1 MIIGTKFNGYSRDGV
16 RRLYMGGGGGGG
28 QTQTTSTSYNTNVP
42 EYARP
47 YVETMLGATQ
57 KQLFEGTPTE
67 GGGFDIT
74 GFKPY
79 QPYSTNPSDYV
90 AGFSPMQQQSQQTVA
105 NMQVPGQYQAAADI
119 TGAGIMG
126 AADVGAQARAFNPMA
141 QQAAGMGRQYQQMA
155 TDPNAIAAY
164 MSPYMQNVV
173 DTQQREAVRQS
184 DIQRAANMGQATQQG
199 AFGGGRQAIIE
210 AERQRNLGTQLGSIQ
225 AQGSQNAFQQAQQ
238 AQQYGANLG
247 LQGLQTGAGIYGQ
260 GLTAQQQAIQQALGG
275 AGQLAGLG
283 GQALEA
289 QKGIAGLQNQYG
301 AQQQSMEQQKINQ
314 SIQDYANAQQY
325 PLMQLGVMSNMLRGL
340 PMQAATTNQ
349 YVAAP
354 NQLTQ
359 GIGLMGT
366 GASLY
371 NAFNPSTGRA
381 PGMAEGGIA
390 SVPQYDVGGEVES
403 DLENMPSDALAREA
417 KESPSPIIRQKA
429 QRILRERQME
439 QAPQGMQYQA
449 PQGMAGGGIIAFT
462 EGGRSAVSQEAAAA
476 EEQRKKDREAL
487 SRGVS
492 AGREG
497 FTDVL
502 GKVGAA
508 GADLL
513 TIIPRGVAG
522 AVDSTLIRGAR
533 ALGADIDYLSPS
545 LTPGD
550 QASDTATPFYDRY
563 IRAKEAKDNATTTT
577 PAAVSAPFRT
587 PVRTPGGDSKRGT
600 AVAPAAAPASI
611 KAVPRPAPAESNFTG
626 IYSVDKEGESLARQ
640 ALENQK
646 QLSTEAAA
654 AVAGAPASVAND
666 KGSAVNLALKAYQDA
681 QTTGDKSLD
690 DFLAQQEAARK
701 RLGLDQNVGR
711 DEQRRDAMA
720 ELANADDESRRQKF
734 MMAAK
739 FFASWGSKPG
749 PTLVAGMQAIQES
762 VPEFIAEEKDRKKI
776 NRELKKILYTLD
788 EATRQEKLGYF
799 KEAVELK
806 QKAGATAT
814 EMYKVY
820 LNSLTSADSSAS
832 AERRDA
838 AKDRALDAR
847 TEKGDAAATARDKY
861 RVDESSRIRQLEL
874 KSAEADRAQRG
885 ASASQSNLISQ
896 YNIAADSERRTL
908 ADIERERSGKD
919 YQALLQKANTPAT
932 VTGPLKEQRDKA
944 IEALQIINERNET
957 RRKNAARRTDAL
969 ERAALGTDRTDTG
982 MSPTEKKAAET
993 WLKANPNDPR
1003 AAEIKKKLS
1012 L

>member
-16 RRLYMGGGGGGG
+16 RRLYMGGGGGGP
-28 QTQTTSTSYNTNVP
+28 TQTTSTSYNTNVP

-57 KQLFEGTPTE
+57 RQLFEGTQQPNIPAPNTDGIFNDQLLGKNAS
-67 GGGFDIT
+67 GGTQGNFEIT

-79 QPYSTNPSDYV
+79 KPYSTNPSDYV

-184 DIQRAANMGQATQQG
+184 DIQRTANMGQATQQG

-283 GQALEA
+283 TQALEA

-325 PLMQLGVMSNMLRGL
+325 PLMQLGFMSNMLRGL
-340 PMQAATTNQ
+340 PMQSTTTNQ

-354 NQLTQ
+354 NPLTQ
-359 GIGLMGT
+359 GIGMAGA

-371 NAFNPSTGRA
+371 NAFNPSAGRA

-403 DLENMPSDALAREA
+403 DLESMPSEALAREA

-513 TIIPRGVAG
+513 SIIPRGVAG

-533 ALGADIDYLSPS
+533 ALGADVDYISPS

-563 IRAKEAKDNATTTT
+563 IRARDAKDNAPATAST
-577 PAAVSAPFRT
+577 PART
-587 PVRTPGGDSKRGT
+587 PTRTPGGDSKRGT
-600 AVAPAAAPASI
+600 AATPAAAPASI
-611 KAVPRPAPAESNFTG
+611 KAVPRPAARAAAPAAPAVAPANLDSGAAAGPVGSPAPATG
-626 IYSVDKEGESLARQ
+626 IKTAYEEAKAIGARP
-640 ALENQK
+640 
-646 QLSTEAAA
+646 LSEFTAE
-654 AVAGAPASVAND
+654 
-666 KGSAVNLALKAYQDA
+666 
-681 QTTGDKSLD
+681 
-690 DFLAQQEAARK
+690 QEAELK
-701 RLGLDQNVGR
+701 RLGLDKSEGR
-711 DEQRRDAMA
+711 DQERKNTMA
-720 ELANADDESRRQKF
+720 ELANAEDEAKRQKWLQ
-734 MMAAK
+734 AAK

-749 PTLVAGMQAIQES
+749 PTLVAGMNALTES
-762 VPEFIAEEKDRKKI
+762 IPEFIAGEKEQKKAKRDAQKVLSTLEE
-776 NRELKKILYTLD
+776 
-788 EATRQEKLGYF
+788 AARQEKLGNF
-799 KEAVELK
+799 KEAVARKKE
-806 QKAGATAT
+806 AGALAT
-814 EMYKVY
+814 DLYKIYVQ
-820 LNSLTSADSSAS
+820 SEISSAS
-832 AERRDA
+832 DASRAASSKYTADIQLKAEEVRS
-838 AKDRALDAR
+838 
-847 TEKGDAAATARDKY
+847 ATA
-861 RVDESSRIRQLEL
+861 
-874 KSAEADRAQRG
+874 AADRAQRRG
-885 ASASQSNLISQ
+885 DEAEAKKYRDYSVFAKDEETVLSR
-896 YNIAADSERRTL
+896 IAA
-908 ADIERERSGKD
+908 ERSAKD
-919 YQALLQKANTPAT
+919 YQALQQKANMPDT
-932 VTGPLKEQRDKA
+932 VTGPAKVQRDEA
-944 IEALQIINERNET
+944 IAKMKVIEDGWAT
-957 RRKNAARRTDAL
+957 RAKSAA
-969 ERAALGTDRTDTG
+969 DRTAAAKVRAVGEAAPASTNKG
-982 MSPTEKKAAET
+982 SGKA
-993 WLKANPNDPR
+993 DPLGLR
-1003 AAEIKKKLS
+1003 
-1012 L
+1012 

>member
-16 RRLYMGGGGGGG
+16 RRLYMGGGGGGP
-28 QTQTTSTSYNTNVP
+28 TQTTSTSYNTNVP

-57 KQLFEGTPTE
+57 RQLFEGTQQPNIPAPNTDGIFNDQLLGKNAS
-67 GGGFDIT
+67 GGTQGNFEIT

-79 QPYSTNPSDYV
+79 QPYSTNPSDYI

-184 DIQRAANMGQATQQG
+184 DIQRTANMGQATQQG

-301 AQQQSMEQQKINQ
+301 AQQQSLEQQKINQ

-325 PLMQLGVMSNMLRGL
+325 PLMQLGFMSNMLRGL

-354 NQLTQ
+354 NALTQ
-359 GIGLMGT
+359 GIGMAGA

-371 NAFNPSTGRA
+371 NAFNPSAGRA
-381 PGMAEGGIA
+381 PGMAKGGIA

-403 DLENMPSDALAREA
+403 DLESMPNDALAREA

-449 PQGMAGGGIIAFT
+449 PQSMAGGGIIAFT

-508 GADLL
+508 GSDLL
-513 TIIPRGVAG
+513 TIIARGVAG

-533 ALGADIDYLSPS
+533 ALGADVDYISPS

-563 IRAKEAKDNATTTT
+563 IRARDAKDMAAAATPTTDST
-577 PAAVSAPFRT
+577 PART
-587 PVRTPGGDSKRGT
+587 PTRTPGGDSKRGT
-600 AVAPAAAPASI
+600 AAAPAAAPASI
-611 KAVPRPAPAESNFTG
+611 KAVPRPAARAAAPAAPAAAPANLDSGAAAGPVGSPAPATG
-626 IYSVDKEGESLARQ
+626 IKTAYEEAKAIGARP
-640 ALENQK
+640 
-646 QLSTEAAA
+646 LSEFTAE
-654 AVAGAPASVAND
+654 
-666 KGSAVNLALKAYQDA
+666 
-681 QTTGDKSLD
+681 
-690 DFLAQQEAARK
+690 QEAELK
-701 RLGLDQNVGR
+701 RLGLDKSEGR
-711 DEQRRDAMA
+711 DQERKNTMA
-720 ELANADDESRRQKF
+720 ELANAEDEAKRQKWLQ
-734 MMAAK
+734 AAK

-749 PTLVAGMQAIQES
+749 PTLVAGMTALTES
-762 VPEFIAEEKDRKKI
+762 IPEFIAGEKEQKKAKRDAQKVLSTLEE
-776 NRELKKILYTLD
+776 
-788 EATRQEKLGYF
+788 AARQEKLGNF
-799 KEAVELK
+799 KEAVARKKE
-806 QKAGATAT
+806 AGALAT
-814 EMYKVY
+814 DLYKIYVQ
-820 LNSLTSADSSAS
+820 SEISSAS
-832 AERRDA
+832 DASRAASSKYTADTQLKAEQLRSDASAAER
-838 AKDRALDAR
+838 K
-847 TEKGDAAATARDKY
+847 
-861 RVDESSRIRQLEL
+861 
-874 KSAEADRAQRG
+874 QRG
-885 ASASQSNLISQ
+885 AD
-896 YNIAADSERRTL
+896 AADFKKLELWRNASSDAANIL
-908 ADIERERSGKD
+908 NKIANERSSKE
-919 YQALLQKANTPAT
+919 YQELTRLAALPESGSDTIKKQRSDAIVRLDAINKEHSKRASEAEQRANVFRQKATGEAAPAAAD
-932 VTGPLKEQRDKA
+932 PLGLR
-944 IEALQIINERNET
+944 
-957 RRKNAARRTDAL
+957 
-969 ERAALGTDRTDTG
+969 
-982 MSPTEKKAAET
+982 
-993 WLKANPNDPR
+993 
-1003 AAEIKKKLS
+1003 
-1012 L
+1012 

>member
-1 MIIGTKFNGYSRDGV
+1 
-16 RRLYMGGGGGGG
+16 
-28 QTQTTSTSYNTNVP
+28 
-42 EYARP
+42 
-47 YVETMLGATQ
+47 MLGATQ

-90 AGFSPMQQQSQQTVA
+90 AGFSPMQQQSQQTIA
-105 NMQVPGQYQAAADI
+105 GMQVPGQYQAAADI

-141 QQAAGMGRQYQQMA
+141 QQAAGAGRQYQQMA
-155 TDPNAIAAY
+155 TDPNAISAY

-238 AQQYGANLG
+238 AQQYGADMNLKG
-247 LQGLQTGAGIYGQ
+247 LQAGAGIYGQ

-314 SIQDYANAQQY
+314 AIQDYSNAQQY
-325 PLMQLGVMSNMLRGL
+325 PLMQLGTMSNMLRGL
-340 PMQAATTNQ
+340 PMQAQTTNQ

-359 GIGLMGT
+359 GIGMAGA

-371 NAFNPSTGRA
+371 NAFNPAAGRA
-381 PGMAEGGIA
+381 PGMAKGGIA

-403 DLENMPSDALAREA
+403 DLESMPSDALAREA

-439 QAPQGMQYQA
+439 QSAAPQGIQYQA
-449 PQGMAGGGIIAFT
+449 PQGMAGGGIIAFQS
-462 EGGRSAVSQEAAAA
+462 GGTKAEQLAEQTKMYILGAQARAEEEARNNPVAAAAAA
-476 EEQRKKDREAL
+476 EPAVVPSTRGGFYNKPVSGTAASSPRHV
-487 SRGVS
+487 SRGS
-492 AGREG
+492 
-497 FTDVL
+497 
-502 GKVGAA
+502 VGATPPEQLPT
-508 GADLL
+508 G
-513 TIIPRGVAG
+513 PSRG
-522 AVDSTLIRGAR
+522 
-533 ALGADIDYLSPS
+533 YLSKTGAP
-545 LTPGD
+545 TG
-550 QASDTATPFYDRY
+550 
-563 IRAKEAKDNATTTT
+563 IKEAA
-577 PAAVSAPFRT
+577 PAAASLASQLNPDNRNTDFV
-587 PVRTPGGDSKRGT
+587 PV
-600 AVAPAAAPASI
+600 AAPAAAPASI
-611 KAVPRPAPAESNFTG
+611 KSVPRAAPVTASAEPNFTG
-626 IYSVDKEGESLARQ
+626 IYSVDKEGELLAKQ

-654 AVAGAPASVAND
+654 AVAGAPAVDD

-681 QTTGDKSLD
+681 QATGGKPLD
-690 DFLAQQEAARK
+690 DFIAQQEAARK
-701 RLGLDQNVGR
+701 KLGLDQNVGR

-734 MMAAK
+734 MLAAK

-776 NRELKKILYTLD
+776 NRELKKIVYTLD

-820 LNSLTSADSSAS
+820 LNSLASADSSAS

-847 TEKGDAAATARDKY
+847 TEKSDAAATDRDKY
-861 RVDESSRIRQLEL
+861 RVDEGSRIRQLEI

-932 VTGPLKEQRDKA
+932 ATGPLKEQRDKA
-944 IEALQIINERNET
+944 IEALRIIDERNET
-957 RRKNAARRTDAL
+957 RRTNAARRTDAL

-1003 AAEIKKKLS
+1003 AAEIKKKLG

>member
-1 MIIGTKFNGYSRDGV
+1 MLIPNKFNGYSKDGI
-16 RRLYMGGGGGGG
+16 RLYHFGGGGGAP
-28 QTQTTSTSYNTNVP
+28 TQSTSTSYQTNIP

-47 YVETMLGATQ
+47 YVDTMLGATQ

-90 AGFSPMQQQSQQTVA
+90 AGFSPMQQQSQQTIA
-105 NMQVPGQYQAAADI
+105 GMQVPGQYQAAADI

-238 AQQYGANLG
+238 AQQYGADMNLKG
-247 LQGLQTGAGIYGQ
+247 LQAGAGIYGQ

-275 AGQLAGLG
+275 AGQLASLG
-283 GQALEA
+283 GQAFEA

-314 SIQDYANAQQY
+314 AIQDYANAQQY

-359 GIGLMGT
+359 GIGMAGA

-371 NAFNPSTGRA
+371 NAFNPSSGRA
-381 PGMAEGGIA
+381 PGMAKGGIA

-403 DLENMPSDALAREA
+403 DLESMPSEALAREA

-513 TIIPRGVAG
+513 TMIPRGVAG

-533 ALGADIDYLSPS
+533 ALGADVDYISPS

-563 IRAKEAKDNATTTT
+563 IRAREAKDMAAAATPTTDST
-577 PAAVSAPFRT
+577 PART
-587 PVRTPGGDSKRGT
+587 PTRTPGGDSKRGT
-600 AVAPAAAPASI
+600 AAAPAAAPASI
-611 KAVPRPAPAESNFTG
+611 KAVPRPAAPAAAPVAPAVAPANLDSGAAAGPVGSPAPATG
-626 IYSVDKEGESLARQ
+626 IKTAYEEAKAIGARP
-640 ALENQK
+640 
-646 QLSTEAAA
+646 LSEFTAE
-654 AVAGAPASVAND
+654 
-666 KGSAVNLALKAYQDA
+666 
-681 QTTGDKSLD
+681 
-690 DFLAQQEAARK
+690 QEAELK
-701 RLGLDQNVGR
+701 RLGLDKSEGR
-711 DEQRRDAMA
+711 DQERKNTMA
-720 ELANADDESRRQKF
+720 ELANAEDEAKRQKWLQ
-734 MMAAK
+734 AAK

-749 PTLVAGMQAIQES
+749 PTLVAGMTALTES
-762 VPEFIAEEKDRKKI
+762 IPEFIAGEKEQKKAKRDAQKVLSTLEE
-776 NRELKKILYTLD
+776 
-788 EATRQEKLGYF
+788 AARQEKLGNF
-799 KEAVELK
+799 KEAVARKKE
-806 QKAGATAT
+806 AGALAT
-814 EMYKVY
+814 DLYKIYVQ
-820 LNSLTSADSSAS
+820 SEISSAS
-832 AERRDA
+832 DASRAASSKYTADMQLKAEEVRSAQA
-838 AKDRALDAR
+838 A
-847 TEKGDAAATARDKY
+847 
-861 RVDESSRIRQLEL
+861 
-874 KSAEADRAQRG
+874 ADRAQRRG
-885 ASASQSNLISQ
+885 AEEEEKKYRNYSV
-896 YNIAADSERRTL
+896 IAKNEENVLARIASERS
-908 ADIERERSGKD
+908 DKD
-919 YQALLQKANTPAT
+919 YQALQQKANMPDT
-932 VTGPLKEQRDKA
+932 VTGPAKVQRDEA
-944 IEALQIINERNET
+944 IAKMKVIEGGWAT
-957 RRKNAARRTDAL
+957 RAKDAAARTEAAKL
-969 ERAALGTDRTDTG
+969 RATGEAAPAPTG
-982 MSPTEKKAAET
+982 MSAADKKAAEQ

-1003 AAEIKKKLS
+1003 AANIRQQLGR
-1012 L
+1012 

>member
-1 MIIGTKFNGYSRDGV
+1 
-16 RRLYMGGGGGGG
+16 
-28 QTQTTSTSYNTNVP
+28 
-42 EYARP
+42 
-47 YVETMLGATQ
+47 MLGATQ
-57 KQLFEGTPTE
+57 KQLFEGTQQPSTTDPNT
-67 GGGFDIT
+67 GAVTQGMFDIT

-105 NMQVPGQYQAAADI
+105 GMQVPGQYQAAADI

-155 TDPNAIAAY
+155 TDPNAISAY

-275 AGQLAGLG
+275 AGQLASLG
-283 GQALEA
+283 GQAFEA

-314 SIQDYANAQQY
+314 AIQDYSNAQQY
-325 PLMQLGVMSNMLRGL
+325 PLMQLGTMSNMLRGL
-340 PMQAATTNQ
+340 PMQAQTTNQ

-359 GIGLMGT
+359 GIGMAGA

-371 NAFNPSTGRA
+371 NAFNPAAGKAAGGVIS
-381 PGMAEGGIA
+381 MAGGGIA

-403 DLENMPSDALAREA
+403 DLESMPSEALAREA

-439 QAPQGMQYQA
+439 QAPQGIQYQA

-513 TIIPRGVAG
+513 TMIPRGVAG

-533 ALGADIDYLSPS
+533 ALGADVDYISPS

-563 IRAKEAKDNATTTT
+563 IRAREAKDNAATATPTTAST
-577 PAAVSAPFRT
+577 PASAPT
-587 PVRTPGGDSKRGT
+587 RTPGGDSKRGT
-600 AVAPAAAPASI
+600 AVAPTAAPASI
-611 KAVPRPAPAESNFTG
+611 KAVPRPAVRAAAPAAPAAAPANLDSGAAVGPVSSAVPATG
-626 IYSVDKEGESLARQ
+626 IK
-640 ALENQK
+640 
-646 QLSTEAAA
+646 T
-654 AVAGAPASVAND
+654 
-666 KGSAVNLALKAYQDA
+666 AYEDA
-681 QTTGDKSLD
+681 QKKGDRPLSE
-690 DFLAQQEAARK
+690 FTAEQEAELK
-701 RLGLDQNVGR
+701 RLGLDKSEGR
-711 DEQRRDAMA
+711 DQERKNTMA
-720 ELANADDESRRQKF
+720 ELANAEDEAKRQKWLQ
-734 MMAAK
+734 AAK

-749 PTLVAGMQAIQES
+749 PTLVAGMTALTES
-762 VPEFIAEEKDRKKI
+762 IPEFIAGEKEQKKAKRDAQKVLSTLEE
-776 NRELKKILYTLD
+776 
-788 EATRQEKLGYF
+788 AARQEKLGNF
-799 KEAVELK
+799 KEAVARKKE
-806 QKAGATAT
+806 AGALAT
-814 EMYKVY
+814 DLYKIYVQ
-820 LNSLTSADSSAS
+820 SEISSAS
-832 AERRDA
+832 DASRAASSKYTADMQLKAEEVRS
-838 AKDRALDAR
+838 
-847 TEKGDAAATARDKY
+847 ATA
-861 RVDESSRIRQLEL
+861 
-874 KSAEADRAQRG
+874 AADRAQRRG
-885 ASASQSNLISQ
+885 DEAEAKKYRDYSVFAKDEETVLSR
-896 YNIAADSERRTL
+896 IAA
-908 ADIERERSGKD
+908 ERSAKD
-919 YQALLQKANTPAT
+919 YQALQQKANMPDT
-932 VTGPLKEQRDKA
+932 VTGPAKVQRDEA
-944 IEALQIINERNET
+944 IAKMKVIEDGWAT
-957 RRKNAARRTDAL
+957 RAKSAA
-969 ERAALGTDRTDTG
+969 DRTAAAKVRAVGEADAA
-982 MSPTEKKAAET
+982 PTNKGISKAEF
-993 WLKANPNDPR
+993 D
-1003 AAEIKKKLS
+1003 KLPS
-1012 L
+1012 GARFTAPDGSIRTKP

>member
-1 MIIGTKFNGYSRDGV
+1 MIIGTKFSGYSRDGV
-16 RRLYMGGGGGGG
+16 RRLYMGGGGGG

-57 KQLFEGTPTE
+57 KQLFEGSPTE

-105 NMQVPGQYQAAADI
+105 GMQVPGQYKAAADI

-155 TDPNAIAAY
+155 TDPNAISAY

-275 AGQLAGLG
+275 AGQLASLG
-283 GQALEA
+283 GQAFEA

-340 PMQAATTNQ
+340 PMQSATTNQ

-359 GIGLMGT
+359 GIGMAGA

-371 NAFNPSTGRA
+371 NAFNPTTGRA

-403 DLENMPSDALAREA
+403 DLESMPSDALAREA

-439 QAPQGMQYQA
+439 QSAAPQGIQYQA

-462 EGGRSAVSQEAAAA
+462 EGGRSVVSQEAAMA
-476 EEQRKKDREAL
+476 EEQRKKDKAAL
-487 SRGVS
+487 
-492 AGREG
+492 AQGREG

-502 GKVGAA
+502 GKVSAA

-513 TIIPRGVAG
+513 SFIPRSIAG
-522 AVDSTLIRGAR
+522 MADTALIRPAR

-563 IRAKEAKDNATTTT
+563 IRAREAKDKAAAATPTTAST
-577 PAAVSAPFRT
+577 PASAPT
-587 PVRTPGGDSKRGT
+587 RTPGGDSKRGT

-611 KAVPRPAPAESNFTG
+611 KAVPRPA
-626 IYSVDKEGESLARQ
+626 AR
-640 ALENQK
+640 A
-646 QLSTEAAA
+646 TAPAA
-654 AVAGAPASVAND
+654 AVVPADTPVNQTDLDSGAAVGPVGSTMPATGIKAAYEEVRA
-666 KGSAVNLALKAYQDA
+666 KGDRPLSNF
-681 QTTGDKSLD
+681 LD
-690 DFLAQQEAARK
+690 EQAAELK
-701 RLGLDQNVGR
+701 RLGLDKSEGR
-711 DEQRRDAMA
+711 DQERKNTMA
-720 ELANADDESRRQKF
+720 ELANADDEAKRLRW
-734 MMAAK
+734 MRAAK
-739 FFASWGSKPG
+739 FFAKWGSTPG
-749 PTLVAGMQAIQES
+749 PTLVAGMNSLIES
-762 VPEFIAEEKDRKKI
+762 IPEFITDEKDQKKAK
-776 NRELKKILYTLD
+776 RDAQKVLSTLE
-788 EATRQEKLGYF
+788 EADRQEKLGNF
-799 KEAVELK
+799 KEAVARKKE
-806 QKAGATAT
+806 AGALATDYYKIFVQSEISAASDASRERSSKLTA
-814 EMYKVY
+814 E
-820 LNSLTSADSSAS
+820 LNLKGEQIRAKT
-832 AERRDA
+832 A
-838 AKDRALDAR
+838 AANLNQNRLDANSRKLNDQYIAVGKSEERVLSEISKERSSKEYQDLDRLANLPESGSDAIKKQRQDAIDRRNKIDKEHATRAKTAADR
-847 TEKGDAAATARDKY
+847 TKFYERQVMGDEAPGPTGMSAADK
-861 RVDESSRIRQLEL
+861 
-874 KSAEADRAQRG
+874 KSAEQ
-885 ASASQSNLISQ
+885 
-896 YNIAADSERRTL
+896 
-908 ADIERERSGKD
+908 
-919 YQALLQKANTPAT
+919 
-932 VTGPLKEQRDKA
+932 
-944 IEALQIINERNET
+944 
-957 RRKNAARRTDAL
+957 
-969 ERAALGTDRTDTG
+969 
-982 MSPTEKKAAET
+982 

-1003 AAEIKKKLS
+1003 AASIRQQLGR
-1012 L
+1012 

>member
-1 MIIGTKFNGYSRDGV
+1 MIIGTKFSGYSRDGV
-16 RRLYMGGGGGGG
+16 RRLYMGGGGGG

-57 KQLFEGTPTE
+57 KQLFEGTQQPNTTNPE
-67 GGGFDIT
+67 TGEVTQGNFDIT

-79 QPYSTNPSDYV
+79 QPYSTNPSDYI
-90 AGFSPMQQQSQQTVA
+90 AGFSPMQQQSQRTVA
-105 NMQVPGQYQAAADI
+105 GMQVPGQYQAAADI

-141 QQAAGMGRQYQQMA
+141 QQAAGAGRQYQQMA
-155 TDPNAIAAY
+155 TDPNAISAY

-199 AFGGGRQAIIE
+199 AFGGGRGAIIE

-275 AGQLAGLG
+275 AGQLASLG
-283 GQALEA
+283 GQAFEA

-340 PMQAATTNQ
+340 PMQSATTNQ

-354 NQLTQ
+354 NTLTQ
-359 GIGLMGT
+359 GIGMAGA

-403 DLENMPSDALAREA
+403 DLESMPSDALAREA

-439 QAPQGMQYQA
+439 QSAAPQGIQYQA

-462 EGGRSAVSQEAAAA
+462 EGGRSVVSQEAAMA
-476 EEQRKKDREAL
+476 EEQRKKDKAAL
-487 SRGVS
+487 
-492 AGREG
+492 AQGREG

-502 GKVGAA
+502 GKVSAA

-513 TIIPRGVAG
+513 TMIPRGVAG

-533 ALGADIDYLSPS
+533 ALGADVDYISPN

-550 QASDTATPFYDRY
+550 QASDTLTPFYDRY
-563 IRAKEAKDNATTTT
+563 IRARKDKENA
-577 PAAVSAPFRT
+577 PAATQTAASAPA
-587 PVRTPGGDSKRGT
+587 RTPGGDSKRGT
-600 AVAPAAAPASI
+600 VVAPDAAPASI
-611 KAVPRPAPAESNFTG
+611 KAVPRPA
-626 IYSVDKEGESLARQ
+626 AR
-640 ALENQK
+640 A
-646 QLSTEAAA
+646 AAPAA
-654 AVAGAPASVAND
+654 AVVPADTPVNQADLNSGAAVGSVGSTMPAT
-666 KGSAVNLALKAYQDA
+666 GIKAAYEEA
-681 QTTGDKSLD
+681 KAIGARPLSNFLD
-690 DFLAQQEAARK
+690 EQAAELK
-701 RLGLDQNVGR
+701 RLGLDKSEGR
-711 DEQRRDAMA
+711 DQERKNTMA
-720 ELANADDESRRQKF
+720 ELANADDEAKRLRW
-734 MMAAK
+734 MRAAK
-739 FFASWGSKPG
+739 FFAKWGSTPG
-749 PTLVAGMQAIQES
+749 PTLVAGMNTLIES
-762 VPEFIAEEKDRKKI
+762 IPEFITDEKDQKKAK
-776 NRELKKILYTLD
+776 RDAQKVLSTLE
-788 EATRQEKLGYF
+788 EADRQEKLGNF
-799 KEAVELK
+799 KEAVARKKE
-806 QKAGATAT
+806 AGALATDYYKIFVQSEISAASDASRERSSKLTA
-814 EMYKVY
+814 E
-820 LNSLTSADSSAS
+820 LNLKGEQIRAKTAAASLNQN
-832 AERRDA
+832 R
-838 AKDRALDAR
+838 LDANARKLNDQYIAVGKGEERVLSEISKERSSKEYQDLDRLANLPESGSDAIKKQRQDAIDRRNKIDKEHATRAKTAADR
-847 TEKGDAAATARDKY
+847 TKFYERQVMGDEAPGPTGMSAADK
-861 RVDESSRIRQLEL
+861 
-874 KSAEADRAQRG
+874 KSAEQ
-885 ASASQSNLISQ
+885 
-896 YNIAADSERRTL
+896 
-908 ADIERERSGKD
+908 
-919 YQALLQKANTPAT
+919 
-932 VTGPLKEQRDKA
+932 
-944 IEALQIINERNET
+944 
-957 RRKNAARRTDAL
+957 
-969 ERAALGTDRTDTG
+969 
-982 MSPTEKKAAET
+982 

-1003 AAEIKKKLS
+1003 AASIRQQLGR
-1012 L
+1012 